1 MTANEHKT
9 EQSPTDF
16 CIISKPVILFATYG
30 TPFTKCYE
38 SNTSIRRAQCLNYL
52 VYFALNE
59 SMPFGSIN
67 YFYE

>member
-16 CIISKPVILFATYG
+16 CIISNPVILFATYG
-30 TPFTKCYE
+30 TPFTKYSG

-52 VYFALNE
+52 VYFALNCSIPLE
-59 SMPFGSIN
+59 SIN